1 MKKTIRF
8 GYLFALL
15 AVSALFACNQN
26 ENEDN
31 TIVNDS
37 PFVGTWKLKSMVTN
51 EKLELLDSL
60 GKVIETIDPWKQ
72 NNEAYSNAT
81 IEFKDDWTALSII
94 RDGDAINTG
103 AYKWNDLGDKLE
115 LKTYATYQKVQIDTF
130 SIAKSG
136 NAVTLKTLRK
146 DKGTYLRDETIQVD
160 DTTTTT
166 VSRRYD
172 INHFTGIT
180 INIDK

>member
-26 ENEDN
+26 EDVNN
-31 TIVNDS
+31 TVVNDS
-37 PFVGTWKLKSMVTN
+37 PFVGTWKLKSMATS

-60 GKVIETIDPWKQ
+60 GRVFEAIDPWRQ
-72 NNEAYSNAT
+72 NNETYADAT
-81 IEFKDDWTALSII
+81 IEFKEDYTALSII
-94 RDGDAINTG
+94 RDGDAISTG
-103 AYKWNDLGDKLE
+103 AYKWKDLGEKLE
-115 LKTYATYQKVQIDTF
+115 LKSYATYQKVQIDTF

-146 DKGTYLRDETIQVD
+146 DKGTLFRDEIVQVD

-172 INHFTGIT
+172 VNHFTDVT